1 MHRSS
6 NSKSSKGGHNRTS
19 SNSSGAGSIFSNL
32 KKLTGGNNSNNNGN
46 FNADRDSNSHKVD
59 ISDVSSPT
67 KISLPNAGEFSHKP
81 LSKQPTLNL
90 ASLSAYTDANN
101 PHNRSSSNVSTGSPT
116 KYSYSRRTS
125 QWSSNVPNAGANG
138 PRLSR
143 QHTNQSLSSA
153 SIFSQGSTSNLSR
166 FMGSDGSI
174 RLEKPRDPREIEELF
189 EEVLYKRN
197 VYQSLPAAAQK
208 ELNSYDLDKKWLMV
222 KQDLQSE
229 LKKLKNKKGS
239 SGRSPAPSIIGTAAA
254 SSDSQPSSNMNLA
267 NAVSIDESL
276 AGLDR
281 SKTSA
286 IGAADQL
293 YGSKNG
299 NSSTNTLSQDPSHL
313 PPDYYVRKIICN
325 DITAKRLNDLW
336 VSLRTEQLD
345 WVLGFLDAQGQVAIA
360 NVITKTC
367 YRESP
372 ENLLSDEVLDKEFA
386 YFKCLKTSLNL
397 KEGADEA
404 VLSSSAKII
413 TSAIVEGLLS
423 LRVATRR
430 IASELLL
437 SLSQWA
443 VPHGFNHIINSLEQE
458 SRFCDNVHLQARLL
472 TKSPSKGISTDQLS
486 EDNGNRIMKKMEQW
500 MLVVEFTLDGRGK
513 MGSLVGASD
522 DFKTSGGENA
532 IMEYAYLSIL
542 LVNHLC
548 RTPAD
553 VKQRTLVRSRLKNAG
568 LPRILNKMKLLKYEK
583 VDQELTIFEDSTADD
598 FDALYAH
605 NSNFKGID
613 MKDPVSLVQSLWNL
627 CKGSE
632 EEQHLTSL
640 LQNLLIGAGELGA
653 KSSDNLTQRAKQL
666 KLVDALVSNVSLASV
681 DVQSSFNSALQRL
694 YDAMQTDEIA
704 RRAIMENRDW
714 VKRYEEMKAERD
726 VLQTK
731 LASAEDGL
739 VGQLQ
744 EELRQR
750 DRILEKGQRVTL
762 QLQQDLDDLKKKSL
776 LAKHQHE
783 VELRT
788 ALTALNSRP
797 AAENVEPMLETET
810 GPQPLKSE
818 RKMAIQRALQ
828 AKLESTS
835 KEINVESRRHGIAVK
850 PNKRLRMLRS
860 RMEDIENQAREL
872 EMTNFSEYHDET
884 IETELA
890 EDPPIVPE
898 NDQSDADSTKN
909 SVVKLQELRS
919 KLALLQQESNE
930 ISKFNVE
937 GRMNEIFGNHKAAAL
952 DRLKKLENDYKD
964 FGINFNQDS
973 LENTSREELLA
984 TFSQKNRTLDPKE
997 IQSLNDEVSTILTDL
1012 DALKTRQSPN
1022 ENTHSEQ
1029 ASTSDSSEEEK
1040 EVSTADS
1047 NEAPSASFL
1056 MGLSQ
1061 KYGTGTGSQLNNRSS
1076 AAARDSTYPGS
1087 GYHRK
1092 SFMNRVK
1099 RSDPAP
1105 YLNEL
1110 SGKFDLHTD
1119 HSQDDKSTQ
1128 ENKIGI
1134 GIMMDQKSDSTTTD
1148 AIRSFSPPAVAGD
1161 GFASRTGNSY
1171 RTLANKTPRGR
1182 VKDSDEKEDHEPLLV
1197 NSNNGSSPREL
1208 SANQSPSS
1216 PPPPP
1221 PPPPPPLQLF
1231 AQQGSVIAKNETAA
1245 DKSMVST
1252 VKSSNVPPPPPPPP
1266 LPPLMGTS
1274 SSAHKTGTPPPPP
1287 PPPPPSL
1294 LNSTSTAS
1302 GGPPPPPPPPPPP
1315 FGGSQSTIRTAA
1327 PSPLLPQS
1335 PSLFEN
1341 YPRPTKRLKQLH
1353 WEKID
1358 DAEDSIWKN
1367 AKAEKF
1373 ADDLYEKGVLSRL
1386 EKAFAAREIKSLAS
1400 RKKKDA
1406 DKISF
1411 LSRDVSQQFG
1421 INLHM
1426 YSSLTVQELVTKIL
1440 KCERDFLSTP
1450 SVIEFLSKQEIVE
1463 VSNNLA
1469 RNFAPYTVDWEGVKS
1484 LGEAKP
1490 PEKDPSEL
1498 QRADQIYLELFV
1510 NLQSYWSS
1518 RMRAI
1523 KVITTY
1529 EREYNEL
1536 VEKLR
1541 LIDKATCAIQQS
1553 ESLRSILDI
1562 ILAVGNFMND
1572 SSKQAQGFRLATLQ
1586 RLTFIKDEKNS
1597 MTFLHYVEKI
1607 IRETYPEFNTFIQD
1621 LEPVTAAVK
1630 ISIEQVA
1637 QECNGFSQAVLN
1649 VERSIDIGNL
1659 SDPLKFHPNDR
1670 VLMKVLP
1677 VLPEAKKKG
1686 ELLVDE
1692 MKLTLMEFDNL
1703 MKLFGEDPVDKFS
1716 KNSFFKKFSDFLLE
1730 YKKAQSFNLK
1740 IEEEERAYERR
1751 KKMVEDQQKRAEEK
1765 EHQEAMRNNN
1775 DKDDDSDNSAANGDR
1790 YVMDKLL
1797 EKLKNAGPA
1806 KSDPSSA
1813 RKRAV
1818 ARRKLLQSG
1827 SQNATILD
1835 NFEADS
1841 TNDKLFTSPSGDDV
1855 AVEDGE
1861 LEASP
1866 TPESRQERS
1875 ILEKDS
1881 ESVPNRARDLLFELR
1896 GTESPGNR
1904 SAAEHRKDRLRTR
1917 RTRESVDLSHNSEN
1931 RLKFVAK
1938 DVKGTLSEAVDDG
1951 NCLNTHSQATTSS
1964 NSDQVEHAS
1973 IEIDAND
1980 EDGDEA
1986 SDTNNKSLPGG
1997 NISHETIKEQ
2007 TPDSDSAE
2015 YLDAS

>member
-6 NSKSSKGGHNRTS
+6 NSKSSKGAHNRTS
-19 SNSSGAGSIFSNL
+19 SNSSGTGSIFSNL
-32 KKLTGGNNSNNNGN
+32 KKLTGGNNNGN
-46 FNADRDSNSHKVD
+46 NADKDANSHKVD
-59 ISDVSSPT
+59 VSDVSSPT
-67 KISLPNAGEFSHKP
+67 RISLPNAGEFSHKP

-90 ASLSAYTDANN
+90 PSLSAYTDAANS
-101 PHNRSSSNVSTGSPT
+101 HNRSSSNLSTGSPT
-116 KYSYSRRTS
+116 KYSYSRRAS
-125 QWSSNVPNAGANG
+125 QWSNNVPNANTNG

-143 QHTNQSLSSA
+143 QQTNQSLSSA
-153 SIFSQGSTSNLSR
+153 SIFSQGSISNLSK
-166 FMGSDGSI
+166 FMASDGSI
-174 RLEKPRDPREIEELF
+174 RLEKPRDPREIEDLF

-229 LKKLKNKKGS
+229 LKKLKNKKN
-239 SGRSPAPSIIGTAAA
+239 SGRSPAASIIGAATT
-254 SSDSQPSSNMNLA
+254 SSDSTQPSNMNFA

-276 AGLDR
+276 AGVDR
-281 SKTSA
+281 SKTSPL
-286 IGAADQL
+286 GAADQI

-413 TSAIVEGLLS
+413 TSSIVEGLLS

-443 VPHGFNHIINSLEQE
+443 VPNGFNHIINSLEQE

-472 TKSPSKGISTDQLS
+472 TKSPSKSTSADQLS
-486 EDNGNRIMKKMEQW
+486 EDNRNRIMKKMEQW

-532 IMEYAYLSIL
+532 IMEYAYLTLL

-548 RTPAD
+548 RTPID

-568 LPRILNKMKLLKYEK
+568 LPRILNKMKLLNYEK

-605 NSNFKGID
+605 NANFKGID

-653 KSSDNLTQRAKQL
+653 KDNENLPQRAKQL

-704 RRAIMENRDW
+704 RRAIIENRDW

-726 VLQTK
+726 GLQTK

-750 DRILEKGQRVTL
+750 DRILEKGQRVTS
-762 QLQQDLDDLKKKSL
+762 QLQQDLDDVKKKLL

-797 AAENVEPMLETET
+797 AGTDDAKSIVDT
-810 GPQPLKSE
+810 GNAPQRLKSE
-818 RKMAIQRALQ
+818 RKVAIQKALQ
-828 AKLESTS
+828 AKLELTS
-835 KEINVESRRHGIAVK
+835 QEMNVESKRHGISVK

-872 EMTNFSEYHDET
+872 EMTNFSEYRHERL
-884 IETELA
+884 ETESV
-890 EDPPIVPE
+890 EDSSVLTEEP
-898 NDQSDADSTKN
+898 QTDAASAKN

-919 KLALLQQESNE
+919 KLALLQEESNE

-937 GRMNEIFGNHKAAAL
+937 GRMNEIFGDHKTAAL

-964 FGINFNQDS
+964 FGIHFNPDS
-973 LENTSREELLA
+973 LEKTPREELLA
-984 TFSQKNRTLDPKE
+984 SFSQKNRTLDPKE
-997 IQSLNDEVSTILTDL
+997 IQSLNEEVSTILTDL
-1012 DALKTRQSPN
+1012 DALKTRQSFN
-1022 ENTHSEQ
+1022 DNDHSEQ
-1029 ASTSDSSEEEK
+1029 TSTSDSSEEEK
-1040 EVSTADS
+1040 EDSTADS
-1047 NEAPSASFL
+1047 NEVPPTSFL
-1056 MGLSQ
+1056 TGLSQ
-1061 KYGTGTGSQLNNRSS
+1061 KYGTGAGSQPNNRSS

-1099 RSDPAP
+1099 RSDPIP

-1110 SGKFDLHTD
+1110 SGKFDLSTS
-1119 HSQDDKSTQ
+1119 HSQDDKSAN

-1134 GIMMDQKSDSTTTD
+1134 GIVMNQKHISASTDSSHST
-1148 AIRSFSPPAVAGD
+1148 APSVRAGD
-1161 GFASRTGNSY
+1161 GAAIITDSSTRTSGSGSDSVKVSISGEKCEQEPEVINREILSSSQRSSASQT
-1171 RTLANKTPRGR
+1171 
-1182 VKDSDEKEDHEPLLV
+1182 
-1197 NSNNGSSPREL
+1197 
-1208 SANQSPSS
+1208 S

-1231 AQQGSVIAKNETAA
+1231 AQQGSLVIKKTTEEEPAVTK
-1245 DKSMVST
+1245 ST
-1252 VKSSNVPPPPPPPP
+1252 VSRAAFANGLPPPPPPP
-1266 LPPLMGTS
+1266 LPPSMVTS
-1274 SSAHKTGTPPPPP
+1274 PSADKGGAPLPPPP

-1294 LNSTSTAS
+1294 FNSTSKAPS
-1302 GGPPPPPPPPPPP
+1302 GGPPPPPPPPPP
-1315 FGGSQSTIRTAA
+1315 FGGLQSTAKTAA

-1358 DAEDSIWKN
+1358 DAEDSIWKH

-1373 ADDLYEKGVLSRL
+1373 ADDLYEKGVLSKL

-1406 DKISF
+1406 EKISF

-1426 YSSLTVQELVTKIL
+1426 YSSLTVQELVTKVL

-1484 LGEAKP
+1484 IDESKP

-1510 NLQSYWSS
+1510 NLQSYWPS
-1518 RMRAI
+1518 RMRAL

-1541 LIDKATCAIQQS
+1541 LIDRATCAIQQS

-1572 SSKQAQGFRLATLQ
+1572 CSKQAQGFRLATLQ

-1637 QECNGFSQAVLN
+1637 QECTGFSQAVLN
-1649 VERSIDIGNL
+1649 VERSLDIGNL

-1670 VLMKVLP
+1670 VVMKILP

-1692 MKLTLMEFDNL
+1692 MKLTILEFDNL

-1716 KNSFFKKFSDFLLE
+1716 KNSFFKKFADFLLE

-1751 KKMVEDQQKRAEEK
+1751 KKMVEEQQKRAEGK
-1765 EHQEAMRNNN
+1765 DLKGATHNSDN
-1775 DKDDDSDNSAANGDR
+1775 DDDSDNSGANGDR

-1835 NFEADS
+1835 NFEADDS
-1841 TNDKLFTSPSGDDV
+1841 NGKLFSSPSGGDV
-1855 AVEDGE
+1855 VVEDGE

-1866 TPESRQERS
+1866 TPEPRLERTVS
-1875 ILEKDS
+1875 EKGT
-1881 ESVPNRARDLLFELR
+1881 EAVPNRARDLLFELR
-1896 GTESPGNR
+1896 GTGSPGNR
-1904 SAAEHRKDRLRTR
+1904 SAAEHRKSRLRTR
-1917 RTRESVDLSHNSEN
+1917 RAKESVDLSNDSEN
-1931 RLKFVAK
+1931 RLRFVASE
-1938 DVKGTLSEAVDDG
+1938 VKKNTSSEAVDDG
-1951 NCLNTHSQATTSS
+1951 DDSQYTDAHDTDQVANGGS
-1964 NSDQVEHAS
+1964 NSDG
-1973 IEIDAND
+1973 IPNTND
-1980 EDGDEA
+1980 TSPPE
-1986 SDTNNKSLPGG
+1986 TNT
-1997 NISHETIKEQ
+1997 HHTTIKENNS
-2007 TPDSDSAE
+2007 DSDSAE
-2015 YLDAS
+2015 YLDA